1 MVRLRIILTSLI
13 LAAVTFVTVVSG
25 WLDVVDNSAEDLL
38 YHRASGTS
46 PDIKIITIDDR
57 SLSALGSYGEWDRI
71 LYTKLVEKL
80 CVSDEIKP
88 AVIGFDVLFDGYK
101 NKQTDIEFA
110 EACKKHGNVVCA
122 FSYVFQREL
131 TADSEGNLTV
141 SNLSVADVIKPY
153 DELYAV
159 TKHGFANALMDNKD
173 GLIRTSFLY
182 FPPEPQPDETLE
194 FSFNAEVYKA
204 FMAATDQPAQMPYDM
219 KKAAYSFR
227 YSGKIGGFET
237 VSFSDVLSGAV
248 PAEAFDGCAVLVGA
262 YAQGMID
269 SYYVPVDRSA
279 QMFGVEI
286 HANAV
291 QALIEGKFIN
301 QVPTWIS
308 AVVAAILVFVA
319 AIICQKISVFKT
331 VVLCVLLII
340 AKVAAGFFMFNGV
353 GYSSEVIVT
362 PLFLA
367 VTAVYCIV
375 AHYYVARKSKRQTEQ
390 AFKKYVA
397 PQVVSKITKSGG
409 YELKLGGETRE
420 IAALFVDIR
429 GFTPLSESLEPEQVV
444 EILNSYLKLTTSCIF
459 KHGGTLDK
467 FIGDAT
473 MAIFNAP
480 FDTEDYVYNAVL
492 TAWDIARGGDEI
504 ERECVEKFGKH
515 VGFGVG
521 VNCGKAVV
529 GNIGCDFRMDYTAI
543 GDTVNT
549 AARLEANAPR
559 GKVYISDAVYE
570 QVKDRITVEEVGEI
584 PLKGKSKGVFVY
596 SVTGVDVQRENENET
611 NYEKILNY
619 SEKIRIESKS

>member
-1 MVRLRIILTSLI
+1 MGHLRIILTSLI
-13 LAAVTFVTVVSG
+13 LAVFAFLTVFFG
-25 WLDVVDNSAEDLL
+25 WLDVADSSAEDLL

-46 PDIKIITIDDR
+46 PEIKIITIDDR
-57 SLSALGSYGEWDRI
+57 SLSALGSYGEWDRE
-71 LYTKLVEKL
+71 LYAKLVETL
-80 CVSDEIKP
+80 CVSDDIKP

-101 NKQTDIEFA
+101 NKTTDLEFA
-110 EACKKHGNVVCA
+110 EVCKKHGNVVCA
-122 FSYVFQREL
+122 FSYVFQREI

-141 SNLSVADVIKPY
+141 SNLSVADVTKPY
-153 DELYAV
+153 DELYSV

-182 FPPEPQPDETLE
+182 FPPEPQPGETLE

-204 FMAATDQPAQMPYDM
+204 FMAAADQPAQMPYDM
-219 KKAAYSFR
+219 EKAAYSFR
-227 YSGKIGGFET
+227 YSGKIGEFET

-248 PAEAFDGCAVLVGA
+248 PAEAFDGCVVLVGA
-262 YAQGMID
+262 YAQGMMD

-291 QALIEGKFIN
+291 QALIEGKFIH
-301 QVPTWIS
+301 QVSSWLSAAVS
-308 AVVAAILVFVA
+308 AVLVFIA
-319 AIICQKISVFKT
+319 AMICQKISVSKT
-331 VVLCVLLII
+331 VLLCVLLI
-340 AKVAAGFFMFNGV
+340 AVKLAAGFFLFNGA
-353 GYSSEVIVT
+353 GYSSEVIAT
-362 PLFLA
+362 PIFLA
-367 VTAVYCIV
+367 VTAVYCVV
-375 AHYYVARKSKRQTEQ
+375 AHYYVARRSKRQIEQ

-467 FIGDAT
+467 FVGDAT

-480 FDTEDYVYNAVL
+480 FDTEDYVYKAVL

-521 VNCGKAVV
+521 INCGKAVV

-549 AARLEANAPR
+549 AARLESNAKP
-559 GKVYISDAVYE
+559 GQILISREVYE
-570 QVKDRITVEEVGEI
+570 AVKDRVAVTPIGEI

-596 SVTGVDVQRENENET
+596 QIDDVKKQA
-611 NYEKILNY
+611 
-619 SEKIRIESKS
+619 

>member
-1 MVRLRIILTSLI
+1 MKMLLKDILISLV
-13 LAAVTFVTVVSG
+13 LAALTFAAVFCG
-25 WLDVVDNSAEDLL
+25 WLSVADSAAEDFL
-38 YHRASGTS
+38 YHRAGGTA
-46 PDIKIITIDDR
+46 PEIKIITIDDR
-57 SLSALGSYGEWDRI
+57 SLSVLGGYDGWDRK
-71 LYTKLVEKL
+71 LYAKLVDAL
-80 CVSDEIKP
+80 CVSEDIKP

-101 NKQTDIEFA
+101 NQKTDIEFA
-110 EACKKHGNVVCA
+110 EACKRHGNVVCA

-131 TADSEGNLTV
+131 TADSKGNLTV

-173 GLIRTSFLY
+173 GLIRMSFLY
-182 FPPEPQPDETLE
+182 FPPDPQPGEELE
-194 FSFNAEVYKA
+194 FSFNAELYKA
-204 FMAATDQPAQMPYDM
+204 YMAATDQEVHMPDDM
-219 KKAAYSFR
+219 ERAVYSFR

-237 VSFSDVLSGAV
+237 VSFADVISGAV
-248 PAEAFDGCAVLVGA
+248 PAEAFDDCAVLVGA
-262 YAQGMID
+262 YAQGMMD

-286 HANAV
+286 HANAL
-291 QALIEGKFIN
+291 QALIEGKFIHK
-301 QVPTWIS
+301 VPVWLSSAVAAALVFIAAMICQRIS
-308 AVVAAILVFVA
+308 APKAVL
-319 AIICQKISVFKT
+319 
-331 VVLCVLLII
+331 LCVSLI
-340 AKVAAGFFMFNGV
+340 VVRLAAGYFLFNGA
-353 GYSSEVIVT
+353 GYSSELIIT
-362 PLFLA
+362 PAFLA
-367 VTAVYCIV
+367 VTAVCCV
-375 AHYYVARKSKRQTEQ
+375 VMHYHAARKSKRQIEK
-390 AFKKYVA
+390 AFRKYVA
-397 PQVVSKITKSGG
+397 PQVVSKIAKSGS
-409 YELKLGGETRE
+409 YELRLGGETRD

-480 FDTEDYVYNAVL
+480 FDTEDYVYSAVL
-492 TAWDIARGGDEI
+492 TAWDIARGGGEI
-504 ERECVEKFGKH
+504 ERECVEKFGKR

-570 QVKDRITVEEVGEI
+570 RVKDRITVESVGEI
-584 PLKGKSKGVFVY
+584 PLKGKSNGVFVY
-596 SVTGVDVQRENENET
+596 SVTGVDVRQPEEQSSGLDGYDRF
-611 NYEKILNY
+611 
-619 SEKIRIESKS
+619 